1 MQPVQP
7 MQPMQPGMMVA
18 QANQH
23 VLRQIKMMF
32 SLGFSASS
40 FPPFLE
46 GRYSR
51 EEFKADI
58 DSINDIIRS
67 AMFIAL
73 PGEGR
78 VSRVSAHMVLGL
90 LFPIGLVL
98 ALQGTTIHD
107 DEIGISLQT
116 QVGFAMI
123 MLHNLIQLG
132 LGQYL
137 NQKGEKVLQGAQ
149 PQSAARGD
157 EITNVPEYVEA
168 QLAPK
173 YARFGAHIQVRALQR
188 PNPRLV
194 IMDHCIV
201 VTDTAAAPPPVVAPV
216 LGVQPM
222 GIVQPATPLAQP
234 LPTPPRRSFLS
245 SLSPFSASAP
255 PAPRDVEAP
264 PNPLA
269 SDAAKTPTDRLLE
282 LKQIHALGLISDAE
296 MQAKRDAILRDV

>member
-1 MQPVQP
+1 MQPVLYQ
-7 MQPMQPGMMVA
+7 
-18 QANQH
+18 QH

-73 PGEGR
+73 PGDGR
-78 VSRVSAHMVLGL
+78 MSRVSAHMVLGL

-98 ALQGTTIHD
+98 ALMGTTIHD
-107 DEIGISLQT
+107 DEIAISLQT

-137 NQKGEKVLQGAQ
+137 NQEGEKVLQGAQ

-157 EITNVPEYVEA
+157 EITNVPEFVEA

-173 YARFGAHIQVRALQR
+173 YARFGAHIEFQVADG
-188 PNPRLV
+188 
-194 IMDHCIV
+194 IMISRNNGRMGLPPLIV

-222 GIVQPATPLAQP
+222 GIVQPAMPLA
-234 LPTPPRRSFLS
+234 
-245 SLSPFSASAP
+245 
-255 PAPRDVEAP
+255 
-264 PNPLA
+264 
-269 SDAAKTPTDRLLE
+269 
-282 LKQIHALGLISDAE
+282 
-296 MQAKRDAILRDV
+296 

>member
-1 MQPVQP
+1 MQPVLYK
-7 MQPMQPGMMVA
+7 
-18 QANQH
+18 QH

-157 EITNVPEYVEA
+157 EITNVPEFVEA

-173 YARFGAHIQVRALQR
+173 YARFGAHIQVCALQR

-194 IMDHCIV
+194 IMDHCSV
-201 VTDTAAAPPPVVAPV
+201 VTDTAAAPPPGVAPV

-222 GIVQPATPLAQP
+222 GIVQPAMPLAQP

-245 SLSPFSASAP
+245 SLSPFSPSAP
-255 PAPRDVEAP
+255 PATPDVEAP

>member
-7 MQPMQPGMMVA
+7 MQPVLYI
-18 QANQH
+18 QH

-73 PGEGR
+73 PFGDGR

-90 LFPIGLVL
+90 LFPLGLVL
-98 ALQGTTIHD
+98 ALMGTTIHD

-137 NQKGEKVLQGAQ
+137 NQEGEKVLQGAQ

-157 EITNVPEYVEA
+157 EITNVPEFVEA

-173 YARFGAHIQVRALQR
+173 YARFGAHIQVCALQR

-222 GIVQPATPLAQP
+222 GIVQPAMPLA
-234 LPTPPRRSFLS
+234 
-245 SLSPFSASAP
+245 
-255 PAPRDVEAP
+255 
-264 PNPLA
+264 
-269 SDAAKTPTDRLLE
+269 
-282 LKQIHALGLISDAE
+282 
-296 MQAKRDAILRDV
+296 